1 MSTEPFNHHEY
12 TRKTDQDIALIK
24 QDIAY
29 VKVEISKLVNRDEF
43 TPVKLIAYGLA
54 TAVFTSVL
62 LALLSKVLIK

>member
-1 MSTEPFNHHEY
+1 MSSEPFDHHEY
-12 TRKTDQDIALIK
+12 TRKNDMDIALVK
-24 QDIAY
+24 QDIEY
-29 VKVEISKLVNRDEF
+29 IKRTITTLVNRDEF